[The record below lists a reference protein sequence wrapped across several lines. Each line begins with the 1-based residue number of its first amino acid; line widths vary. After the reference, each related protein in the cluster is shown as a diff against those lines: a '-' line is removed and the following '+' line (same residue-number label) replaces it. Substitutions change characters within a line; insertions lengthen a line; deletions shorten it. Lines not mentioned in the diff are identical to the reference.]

1 MAIRYTFKVY
11 ERLKREQHINTLFLS
26 GKAFS
31 VFPVRLIYTLV
42 PRTGDALAPAQAG
55 FSVPKKKFRSSVHRH
70 RVRRLMVE
78 AWRLHKHTLYPLIPA
93 DKQLHLF
100 FIFTDNRMPDGYE
113 PVKEA
118 IVKGLNKLG
127 VIMNPQA
134 QNEHPETTIQT

>member
-31 VFPVRLIYTLV
+31 VFPVRFIYALV
-42 PRTGDALAPAQAG
+42 PRPADASSPAQAG

-70 RVRRLMVE
+70 RIRRLMVE
-78 AWRLHKHTLYPLIPA
+78 AWRLHKHTIYPAIPESM
-93 DKQLHLF
+93 QLHLF
-100 FIFTDNRMPDGYE
+100 FIFTDKLMPDGYE

-118 IVKGLNKLG
+118 ILKGLAKLTD
-127 VIMNPQA
+127 IITPK
-134 QNEHPETTIQT
+134 PESNTQQQETSD

>member
-42 PRTGDALAPAQAG
+42 PRTGDMLAPAQAG

-70 RVRRLMVE
+70 RIRRLMVE
-78 AWRLHKHTLYPLIPA
+78 AWRLHKHVLYPLIPV

-100 FIFTDNRMPDGYE
+100 LIFTDNRMPDGYE

-118 IVKGLNKLG
+118 IVKGLDKLAG
-127 VIMNPQA
+127 IISTKQENTD
-134 QNEHPETTIQT
+134 PESSTR